1 MKTNLHLTKAIFFT
15 LFIALFSTKA
25 YSQDAVPQTVPK
37 AIADVAKEAKTPS
50 IPKSI
55 RKKFRLGEIL
65 FAEIA
70 KYDNSKVIIM
80 NPEGIKQLDGV
91 ASIVFKL
98 NKGRSIGLCDYVL
111 EDSKG
116 RQYPSVALK
125 IDDGVFDGSVWEAI
139 KDGEHKYSLLFFVN
153 YPPDNSKQSY
163 KLKYVLLKDI
173 KDEHDLELI
182 NIVNENF
189 TKPSVIDETIEIAA
203 PPPNPTT
210 PTPAPE
216 TVKPPAENK
225 DQQNNP
231 PPPGATP
238 AVPAT
243 PVTPSPTTGGAPA
256 GATPPAATGSPPA
269 PSPADG
275 K

>member
-1 MKTNLHLTKAIFFT
+1 MKTNVHLNKTIFF
-15 LFIALFSTKA
+15 ALFVVMLSTKA

-37 AIADVAKEAKTPS
+37 AIANVANEAKTPT

-125 IDDGVFDGSVWEAI
+125 IDDGVFDGSVWE
-139 KDGEHKYSLLFFVN
+139 KDGEHKYSLLFFIN
-153 YPPDNSKQSY
+153 YQPDNSKQSY

-182 NIVNENF
+182 NIGNENF
-189 TKPSVIDETIEIAA
+189 TKPSVIDETVEIAA
-203 PPPNPTT
+203 PPSNPTT

-216 TVKPPAENK
+216 TVKPPTENK
-225 DQQNNP
+225 DQQKNP
-231 PPPGATP
+231 PPTATP
-238 AVPAT
+238 ATPAA
-243 PVTPSPTTGGAPA
+243 PVTPSHTTENGAPA
-256 GATPPAATGSPPA
+256 KANLPATGPPPA
-269 PSPADG
+269 PSPANG